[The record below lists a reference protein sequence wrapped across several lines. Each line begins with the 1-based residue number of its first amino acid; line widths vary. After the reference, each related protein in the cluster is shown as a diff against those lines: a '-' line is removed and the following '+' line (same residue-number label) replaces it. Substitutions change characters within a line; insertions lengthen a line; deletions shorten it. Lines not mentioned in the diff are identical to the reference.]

1 MTREST
7 SNANRLRR
15 QLLSVARFE
24 VRKIFAGRRWI
35 AGVVAAYLPLLPMLL
50 AILDGDM
57 AESNV
62 QVGEVSLVFAG
73 IFQSYILR
81 LAIFFI
87 AVDTFSRLYRGEIME
102 KTLHYYLLAPVRRE
116 VILLG
121 KYLAGLLQMAVIF
134 VPATIAAYV
143 MLFVMAGP
151 RVLEANFI
159 NGNGISHAISY
170 GAITLLGCVGYGA
183 VFMLLGLVAKNP
195 TIPAL
200 MVLGWESV
208 NIFLPAIFQKFS
220 IIYYLQSICPVP
232 LPFGPLEVITEPTSP
247 WISVPG
253 MLVMTALILLGAA
266 FLMRRSEVSYTND

>member
-183 VFMLLGLVAKNP
+183 VFMLLGLVAKNT